1 MGTLS
6 KDPIFLLEE
15 FKNYIPYLPLIADL
29 IASDLY
35 LYQPAPDLCA
45 GVLVAE
51 ARPRSV
57 PPLSIR
63 QEIGKIVFDTDD
75 PRLMEIL
82 YKGKKHYKTTGVII
96 GGFPAEEEIFHLK
109 KGNKIIGALKISR
122 NLLIHNEFPYNI
134 KAFKEASYWLIKSL
148 LKEEL
153 NWKGFIEP
161 VEEQESILILDKDGI
176 ILFANLP
183 GMRLFR
189 SLGEIGNIWGKK
201 IKDEFFNR
209 FINENTK
216 SLSAFGEE
224 TFEEI
229 EDEKRIFCK
238 RILPISKDKKNPW
251 RYYFLIRELTEIR
264 EKEKELRFKSVLLKE
279 IHHRV
284 KNNLQ
289 TIASLLRIQMR
300 RIDSESAKIILQESI
315 NRINS
320 IALVH
325 ESLSRFE
332 DDRVDIIEVI
342 GKLINAFKQT
352 YEQFPYE
359 FILKKSRKKLFL
371 PSKEATSASLIIN
384 ELLQNAVK
392 HGINNEDKTD
402 INLSIDM
409 DKYNII
415 FEVSNKGNNSSF
427 FETNISKG
435 SLGLQ
440 LVQMLVEEELKG
452 KLEIYAKDDEFKVKV
467 IFPKTTGGIKH
478 V

>member
-1 MGTLS
+1 MGMKS

-15 FKNYIPYLPLIADL
+15 FKNYIPYFPLIADL

-35 LYQPAPDLCA
+35 LYQPVPDLSA

-51 ARPRSV
+51 ARPRVV

-63 QEIGKIVFDTDD
+63 QEIGKIVFADD
-75 PRLMEIL
+75 ELGLMEVL
-82 YKGKKHYKTTGVII
+82 YKGKNQYRKTGLII
-96 GGFPAEEEIFHLK
+96 GGFPAEEEIFPLK
-109 KGNKIIGALKISR
+109 KGNKIIGALKILR
-122 NLLIHNEFPYNI
+122 NLLIHNEFPYNV
-134 KAFKEASYWLIKSL
+134 KAFKEASYWLVKAL
-148 LKEEL
+148 LKGEL
-153 NWKGFIEP
+153 NWKGFTDPI
-161 VEEQESILILDKDGI
+161 EEQESVLILDRDGI

-201 IKDEFFNR
+201 VKDEFFQR
-209 FINENTK
+209 FINEKNK
-216 SLSAFGEE
+216 SLSALGEE
-224 TFEEI
+224 IYEEI
-229 EDEKRIFCK
+229 DDERRIFYK
-238 RILPISKDKKNPW
+238 RILPLSKDKENPW
-251 RYYFLIRELTEIR
+251 RYYFLIREITEIR

-300 RIDSESAKIILQESI
+300 RLDSDSAKIVLQESI

-332 DDRVDIIEVI
+332 EDRVDIIEVA
-342 GKLINAFKQT
+342 GKLLNAFKQT

-359 FILKKSRKKLFL
+359 FHLKRNKKNLFL
-371 PSKEATSASLIIN
+371 PSKSATSASLIIN

-392 HGINNEDKTD
+392 HGIQNEEKVEIT
-402 INLSIDM
+402 LSIDVER
-409 DKYNII
+409 DNII
-415 FEVSNKGNNSSF
+415 FEVFNKGNNSSL
-427 FETNISKG
+427 NVNVSKG

-452 KLEIYAKDDEFKVKV
+452 KLDIITRDDEFRVRVTFLKSE
-467 IFPKTTGGIKH
+467 G
-478 V
+478 

>member
-1 MGTLS
+1 MGALS
-6 KDPIFLLEE
+6 KDPVFLLEE
-15 FKNYIPYLPLIADL
+15 FKNYIPYFPLIADL

-51 ARPRSV
+51 ARPRVV

-63 QEIGKIVFDTDD
+63 QEIGKIVFENDD
-75 PRLMEIL
+75 PGLMEVL
-82 YKGKKHYKTTGVII
+82 YKGKKHYKNTGVII
-96 GGFPAEEEIFHLK
+96 GGFPAEEEIFPLK
-109 KGNKIIGALKISR
+109 KGNKIIGALKILR
-122 NLLIHNEFPYNI
+122 NLLIHNEFPYNA
-134 KAFKEASYWLIKSL
+134 KAFKESSYWLIKAL
-148 LKEEL
+148 LKGEL
-153 NWKGFIEP
+153 NWKGFIES

-201 IKDEFFNR
+201 IKDEFFYR
-209 FINENTK
+209 FLNNKEKN
-216 SLSAFGEE
+216 LSAFGEE
-224 TFEEI
+224 IYEEI
-229 EDEKRIFCK
+229 EDEKRIFYK
-238 RILPISKDKKNPW
+238 RILPLSKDKENPW
-251 RYYFLIRELTEIR
+251 RYYFLIREITEIKER
-264 EKEKELRFKSVLLKE
+264 ERELRFKSVLLKE

-300 RIDSESAKIILQESI
+300 RIDSESAKMILQESI

-332 DDRVDIIEVI
+332 EDRVDIIEVA

-359 FILKKSRKKLFL
+359 FNLKKGRKKLFL

-392 HGINNEDKTD
+392 HGIKNEDKID

-409 DKYNII
+409 DRYNII
-415 FEVSNKGNNSSF
+415 FEVSNNGSDSS

-452 KLEIYAKDDEFKVKV
+452 KLEIFAKENEFRVRV
-467 IFPKTTGGIKH
+467 TFPKSEGQKY